1 MLKAQSNYKALTQ
14 RRLINLRASNL
25 LFGVRNILSWGLIG
39 LLTIMAKKN
48 FGPTWLRFRPFL
60 KISSWAD
67 LDLMESSF
75 IHIFVHEK
83 KRSTME
89 HFFSLDASSSTKWR
103 GFFPCLFVCY
113 SRDKILIL
121 INLRTHIGKNLFF
134 HVPVCFLCS

>member
-1 MLKAQSNYKALTQ
+1 MLKAHSNYKALTQ

-67 LDLMESSF
+67 LDLMESILTIFLCTKIKKIHHGTSF
-75 IHIFVHEK
+75 YH
-83 KRSTME
+83 
-89 HFFSLDASSSTKWR
+89 DASSSTKWK

-113 SRDKILIL
+113 SHDKILIF
-121 INLRTHIGKNLFF
+121 INLRTQVEEDLFLF
-134 HVPVCFLCS
+134 VFVCSHS